1 MHTNLEYSPDYIFE
15 SSWEV
20 CNKVG
25 GIYTVL
31 SSRANTLQKEHKD
44 KIIFIGP
51 DIWKE
56 DESPWFKEDETLHQA
71 WRKHADINESLT
83 VRIGRWQ
90 VPGEPIAILVNF
102 EKFYKHKNDIY
113 GQMWRLYGVDSMPS
127 YGDYDDSSMFAYAVG
142 NVIESFYKYYKLEN
156 KHVIA
161 HFNEWMLGMGALYV
175 KHFVPKI
182 GTIFTTHATSIGRS
196 IAGNNLPLYK
206 HFKEYNGDQMAQELN
221 MVSKHSI
228 EKITAHNVDCFTTV
242 SDITAKECTQLLEKE
257 PHVVTPNGFEKGFIP
272 NGRNYA
278 KERAQARAT
287 LIRVTEALLGYPV
300 ASKSLMVA
308 LSGRY
313 EYKNKGIDVFIDSL
327 NNLRSNKSL
336 KKDIIAFIMVP
347 AWVKGYRKDL
357 QQRLQEKGPISA
369 NKALPFPFLTH
380 DINEIDND
388 PALTQIKQLGF
399 TNSKEERVK
408 IIFVPSYLNG
418 DDGIFNASYYDLLIG
433 LDATVFPSYYEP
445 WGYTPHESIAFSIP
459 TVTTSLS
466 GFGAWATKMGDME
479 GIDDGVEVI
488 FRDEDN
494 YAEVA
499 SKIANSLVSLSQK
512 DKKEISETRNAA
524 VRLADSADWEHFI
537 VYYEEAYCIAL
548 RNAIDRLSGLDIN
561 NELEK

>member
-1 MHTNLEYSPDYIFE
+1 MHKKLEFIPDYIFE

-51 DIWKE
+51 DIWE
-56 DESPWFKEDETLHQA
+56 DNESPWFEEDESLHKE
-71 WRKHADINESLT
+71 WRQYADLNERLT

-90 VPGEPIAILVNF
+90 VPGKPITILVNF
-102 EKFYKHKNDIY
+102 DKFYKHKNDIY
-113 GQMWRLYGVDSMPS
+113 GQMWRLFGVDSMPS

-142 NVIESFYKYYKLEN
+142 NVIESFYKFHKLQD
-156 KHVIA
+156 KHVVA

-206 HFKEYNGDQMAQELN
+206 NFSEYDGDQMAQELN

-242 SDITAKECTQLLEKE
+242 SDITARECAQLLEIE

-272 NGRNYA
+272 KNAGYT
-278 KERAQARAT
+278 EQRAQARKT
-287 LIRVTEALLGYPV
+287 LIRVTEALLGYPI
-300 ASKSLMVA
+300 AAKALIIA

-327 NNLRSNKSL
+327 YKLRNNQSL
-336 KKDIIAFIMVP
+336 KKDIVAFIMVP
-347 AWVKGYRKDL
+347 AWVKESRDDL
-357 QQRLQEKGPISA
+357 QQRLQEDGPISA
-369 NKALPFPFLTH
+369 NTALSFPFLTH
-380 DINEIDND
+380 SINEQEND
-388 PALTQIKQLGF
+388 PVLSQIKRLGF

-418 DDGIFNASYYDLLIG
+418 DDGIFNTSYYDLLIG

-494 YAEVA
+494 YTEV
-499 SKIANSLVSLSQK
+499 SDIIADSLIDLSQK
-512 DKKEISETRNAA
+512 KKDAMSQTRSAA
-524 VRLADSADWEHFI
+524 LKLADSADWEHFI
-537 VYYEEAYCIAL
+537 VYYKEAYCKAL
-548 RNAIDRLSGLDIN
+548 QSSIVRLSAVDSN
-561 NELEK
+561 NK

>member
-1 MHTNLEYSPDYIFE
+1 MHTNLEYTPDYIFE
-15 SSWEV
+15 TSWEV

-51 DIWKE
+51 DLWDE
-56 DESPWFKEDETLHQA
+56 SESPWFKEDDSLHKD
-71 WRKHADINESLT
+71 WREYADLNEHLT

-90 VPGEPIAILVNF
+90 VPGEPITILVNF
-102 EKFYKHKNDIY
+102 DKFYKHKNDIY
-113 GQMWRLYGVDSMPS
+113 GQMWRLFGVDSMPS
-127 YGDYDDSSMFAYAVG
+127 YGDYDDSSMFAFATGV
-142 NVIESFYKYYKLEN
+142 VIESFYKFHKLQN

-206 HFKEYNGDQMAQELN
+206 HFSEYNGDQMAKQLN

-242 SDITAKECTQLLEKE
+242 SDITARECTQLLEKK
-257 PHVVTPNGFEKGFIP
+257 PDVVTPNGFEKGFIP
-272 NGRNYA
+272 KKTAYTKQR
-278 KERAQARAT
+278 KQARET

-300 ASKSLMVA
+300 ASKALLVA

-327 NNLRSNKSL
+327 NKLRTNKSL
-336 KKDIIAFIMVP
+336 KKDIVAFIMVP
-347 AWVKGYRKDL
+347 AWVKGYRADL
-357 QQRLQEKGPISA
+357 QQRLQEVGPISA
-369 NKALPFPFLTH
+369 NTALPLPFLTH
-380 DINEIDND
+380 DINELQND
-388 PALTQIKQLGF
+388 PLINQIKRLGF

-408 IIFVPSYLNG
+408 VIFVPSYLNG
-418 DDGIFNASYYDLLIG
+418 DDGIFNTSYYDLLIG

-466 GFGAWATKMGDME
+466 GFGAWAIKMGDME

-488 FRDEDN
+488 TRDEDN

-499 SKIANSLVSLSQK
+499 DKIGDTLVALSQK
-512 DKKEISETRNAA
+512 NKKEIGETRDAA
-524 VRLADSADWEHFI
+524 LKLADLADWEHFI
-537 VYYEEAYCIAL
+537 IYYKEAYCKAL
-548 RNAIDRLSGLDIN
+548 HNSMLRLSGVDKN
-561 NELEK
+561 NV

>member
-1 MHTNLEYSPDYIFE
+1 MHKKLEFIPDYIFE

-51 DIWKE
+51 DIWE
-56 DESPWFKEDETLHQA
+56 DNESPWFEEDESLHKE
-71 WRKHADINESLT
+71 WRQYADLNERLT

-90 VPGEPIAILVNF
+90 VPGKPITILVNF
-102 EKFYKHKNDIY
+102 DKFYKHKNDIY
-113 GQMWRLYGVDSMPS
+113 GQMWRLFGVDSMPS

-142 NVIESFYKYYKLEN
+142 NVIESFYKFHQLQD
-156 KHVIA
+156 KHVVA

-206 HFKEYNGDQMAQELN
+206 NFSEYDGDQMAQELN

-242 SDITAKECTQLLEKE
+242 SDITARECAQLLEIE

-272 NGRNYA
+272 KNAGYT
-278 KERAQARAT
+278 EQRAQARKT
-287 LIRVTEALLGYPV
+287 LIRVTEALLGYPI
-300 ASKSLMVA
+300 AAKALIIA

-327 NNLRSNKSL
+327 YKLRNNQSL
-336 KKDIIAFIMVP
+336 KKDIVAFIMVP
-347 AWVKGYRKDL
+347 AWVKESRDDL
-357 QQRLQEKGPISA
+357 QQRLQEDGPISA
-369 NKALPFPFLTH
+369 NTALPFPFLTH
-380 DINEIDND
+380 SINEQEND
-388 PALTQIKQLGF
+388 PVLSQIKRLGF

-418 DDGIFNASYYDLLIG
+418 DDGIFNTSYYDLLIG

-494 YAEVA
+494 YTEV
-499 SKIANSLVSLSQK
+499 SDIIADSLIDLSQK
-512 DKKEISETRNAA
+512 KKDTMSQTRSAA
-524 VRLADSADWEHFI
+524 LKLADSADWEHFI
-537 VYYEEAYCIAL
+537 VYYKEAYCKAL
-548 RNAIDRLSGLDIN
+548 QSSIVRLSAVDSN
-561 NELEK
+561 NK

>member
-1 MHTNLEYSPDYIFE
+1 MQKNLDYTPEYIFE

-44 KIIFIGP
+44 KVIFIGP
-51 DIWKE
+51 DIWE
-56 DESPWFKEDETLHQA
+56 ENESPWFKEDATLHKE
-71 WRKHADINESLT
+71 WREYAFLNESLS
-83 VRIGRWQ
+83 VRIGRWD

-102 EKFYKHKNDIY
+102 EKFFEHKNDIY
-113 GQMWRLYGVDSMPS
+113 GQMWRLYGVNSLPA
-127 YGDYDDSSMFAYAVG
+127 YGDYDEASMFAYSVG
-142 NVIESFYKYYKLEN
+142 NVIESFYKFHKLQD

-182 GTIFTTHATSIGRS
+182 ATMFTTHATSIGRS

-206 HFKEYNGDQMAQELN
+206 YFNNYNGDQMAQELN

-242 SDITAKECTQLLEKE
+242 SDTTARECVQLLEKE

-272 NGRNYA
+272 KKGAYTRKRN
-278 KERAQARAT
+278 KARKI
-287 LIRVTEALLGYPV
+287 LSDVTEALLGYPI
-300 ASKSLMVA
+300 APNSLFVA

-313 EYKNKGIDVFIDSL
+313 EYKNKGIDVFLDSL
-327 NNLRSNKSL
+327 NKLRANTSL
-336 KKDIIAFIMVP
+336 KKDIIAFVMVP
-347 AWVKGYRKDL
+347 AWVKEYRDDL
-357 QQRLQEKGPISA
+357 QQRLQEKGTKA
-369 NKALPFPFLTH
+369 ADKALPFPFLTH
-380 DINEIDND
+380 DLHQPEND
-388 PALTQIKQLGF
+388 PLLSQVERLGF
-399 TNSKEERVK
+399 TNSKDEKVK

-466 GFGAWATKMGDME
+466 GFGVWASKME
-479 GIDDGVEVI
+479 NVYGIDDGVEVI
-488 FRDEDN
+488 QRNEDN
-494 YAEVA
+494 CDEV
-499 SKIANSLVSLSQK
+499 SDKIAEALINLSQK
-512 DKKEISETRNAA
+512 NKKEIEQTRSAA
-524 VRLADSADWEHFI
+524 LKLADSADWEHFI
-537 VYYEEAYCIAL
+537 VYYEEAYCKAL
-548 RNAIDRLSGLDIN
+548 HNSIVRLSGN
-561 NELEK
+561 NSDSE

>member
-31 SSRANTLQKEHKD
+31 SSRANTLQKDHKD

-51 DIWKE
+51 DIWDKE
-56 DESPWFKEDETLHQA
+56 ESPWFKEDKSLHKE
-71 WRKHADINESLT
+71 WREHADINERLT

-102 EKFYKHKNDIY
+102 DKFFKHKNDIY
-113 GQMWRLYGVDSMPS
+113 GQMWRLYGVDSLPS

-161 HFNEWMLGMGALYV
+161 HFNEWMLGMGALYI

-182 GTIFTTHATSIGRS
+182 ATMFTTHATSIGRS

-206 HFKEYNGDQMAQELN
+206 HFGEYNGDQMARELN

-228 EKITAHNVDCFTTV
+228 EKIAAHNVDCFTTV
-242 SDITAKECTQLLEKE
+242 SDITAKECTQLLEKR
-257 PHVVTPNGFEKGFIP
+257 PDVVTPNGFEKGFIP
-272 NGRNYA
+272 KKGAYTKQRIH
-278 KERAQARAT
+278 ARET

-300 ASKSLMVA
+300 ASKSLLVA

-327 NNLRSNKSL
+327 NKLRNNKSL
-336 KKDIIAFIMVP
+336 KKDVVAFIMVP
-347 AWVKGYRKDL
+347 AWVKQYRDDL
-357 QQRLQEKGPISA
+357 QERLKEEGPISA
-369 NKALPFPFLTH
+369 NSALPFPFLTH
-380 DINEIDND
+380 DMHEPQND
-388 PALTQIKQLGF
+388 PVISQIKRFGF

-418 DDGIFNASYYDLLIG
+418 DDGIFNTSYYDLLIG

-459 TVTTSLS
+459 TITTSLS

-488 FRDEDN
+488 KRDEDN
-494 YAEVA
+494 YSEV
-499 SKIANSLVSLSQK
+499 SDKIAETLVILSQK
-512 DKKEISETRNAA
+512 NKKDITQTRSAA
-524 VRLADSADWEHFI
+524 LNLADLADWEHFI
-537 VYYEEAYCIAL
+537 CYYQEAYSKAL
-548 RNAIDRLSGLDIN
+548 YNSIKRLSDAQSIN
-561 NELEK
+561 E

>member
-1 MHTNLEYSPDYIFE
+1 MHTNFKYTPDYIFE

-51 DIWKE
+51 DIWE
-56 DESPWFKEDETLHQA
+56 ENESPWFKEDASLHKEWKEYA
-71 WRKHADINESLT
+71 FLNESLSIR
-83 VRIGRWQ
+83 VGRWQ
-90 VPGEPIAILVNF
+90 VPGEPITILVNF
-102 EKFYKHKNDIY
+102 EKFFEHKNDIY
-113 GQMWRLYGVDSMPS
+113 GQMWRLYGVDSLPA
-127 YGDYDDSSMFAYAVG
+127 YGDYDEASMFAYSVG
-142 NVIESFYKYYKLEN
+142 NVIESFYKFHKLQD

-175 KHFVPKI
+175 QHFVPKI
-182 GTIFTTHATSIGRS
+182 ATIFTTHATSIGRS

-206 HFKEYNGDQMAQELN
+206 HFNNYNGDQMAQELN

-242 SDITAKECTQLLEKE
+242 SDTTARECKQLLEKE

-272 NGRNYA
+272 KKGAYTKQRN
-278 KERAQARAT
+278 KARKI
-287 LIRVTEALLGYPV
+287 LSDVTEALLGYPI
-300 ASKSLMVA
+300 APKSLFVA

-313 EYKNKGIDVFIDSL
+313 EYKNKGIDVFLDSL
-327 NNLRSNKSL
+327 NKLRINESL
-336 KKDIIAFIMVP
+336 KKDIVAFVMVP
-347 AWVKGYRKDL
+347 AWVKEYRDDL
-357 QQRLQEKGPISA
+357 QQRLQEKETKPAS
-369 NKALPFPFLTH
+369 KALPFPFLTH
-380 DINEIDND
+380 NLHQPEND
-388 PALTQIKQLGF
+388 PLLSQLKELGF
-399 TNSKEERVK
+399 TNSKDEKVK

-466 GFGAWATKMGDME
+466 GFGAWAIKQGDVE

-488 FRDEDN
+488 LRDEDN
-494 YAEVA
+494 FDEVSA
-499 SKIANSLVSLSQK
+499 KIADALVSLSK
-512 DKKEISETRNAA
+512 KNKKEIDQTRSAA
-524 VRLADSADWEHFI
+524 LKLADSADWEHFI
-537 VYYEEAYCIAL
+537 VHYHEAYCKAL
-548 RNAIDRLSGLDIN
+548 HNSIVRLSEN
-561 NELEK
+561 NSDNE

>member
-31 SSRANTLQKEHKD
+31 SSRANTLQKDHKD

-51 DIWKE
+51 DIWDKE
-56 DESPWFKEDETLHQA
+56 ESPWFKEDKSLHKE
-71 WRKHADINESLT
+71 WREHADINERLT

-102 EKFYKHKNDIY
+102 DKFFKHKNDIY
-113 GQMWRLYGVDSMPS
+113 GQMWRLYGVDSLPS

-161 HFNEWMLGMGALYV
+161 HFNEWMLGMGALYI

-182 GTIFTTHATSIGRS
+182 ATMFTTHATSIGRS

-206 HFKEYNGDQMAQELN
+206 HFGEYNGDQMARELN

-228 EKITAHNVDCFTTV
+228 EKIAAHNVDCFTTV
-242 SDITAKECTQLLEKE
+242 SDITAKECTQLLEKR
-257 PHVVTPNGFEKGFIP
+257 PDVVTPNGFEKGFIP
-272 NGRNYA
+272 KKGAYTKQRIH
-278 KERAQARAT
+278 ARET

-300 ASKSLMVA
+300 ASKSLLVA

-327 NNLRSNKSL
+327 NKLRNNKSL
-336 KKDIIAFIMVP
+336 KKDVVAFIMVP
-347 AWVKGYRKDL
+347 AWVKQYRDDL
-357 QQRLQEKGPISA
+357 QERLKEEGPISA
-369 NKALPFPFLTH
+369 NSALPFPFLTH
-380 DINEIDND
+380 DMHEPQND
-388 PALTQIKQLGF
+388 PVISQIKRFGF

-418 DDGIFNASYYDLLIG
+418 DDGIFNTSYYDLLIG

-459 TVTTSLS
+459 TITTSLS

-488 FRDEDN
+488 KRDEDN
-494 YAEVA
+494 YSEV
-499 SKIANSLVSLSQK
+499 SDKIAVTLVILSQK
-512 DKKEISETRNAA
+512 NKKDITQTRSAA
-524 VRLADSADWEHFI
+524 LNLADLADWEHFI
-537 VYYEEAYCIAL
+537 CYYQEAYSKAL
-548 RNAIDRLSGLDIN
+548 YNSIKRLSDAQSIN
-561 NELEK
+561 E

>member
-51 DIWKE
+51 DIWDE
-56 DESPWFKEDETLHQA
+56 SESPWFVEDMTLLKE
-71 WRKHADINESLT
+71 WREYADINERLT

-90 VPGEPIAILVNF
+90 VPGLPIAILVNF
-102 EKFYKHKNDIY
+102 DKFYKHKNDIY
-113 GQMWRLYGVDSMPS
+113 GQMWRLFGVDSMPAF
-127 YGDYDDSSMFAYAVG
+127 GDYDDSSMFGYAVG
-142 NVIESFYKYYKLEN
+142 NVIESFYNFYKLQD

-161 HFNEWMLGMGALYV
+161 HFNEWMLGLGALYI

-182 GTIFTTHATSIGRS
+182 ATIFTTHATSIGRS

-206 HFKEYNGDQMAQELN
+206 DFNNYNGDQMAQELN
-221 MVSKHSI
+221 MVSKHSV

-242 SDITAKECTQLLEKE
+242 SDITARECTQLLEKV
-257 PHVVTPNGFEKGFIP
+257 PDVVTPNGFEKGFIP
-272 NGRNYA
+272 KNAFYTKQRV
-278 KERAQARAT
+278 KAREK
-287 LIRVTEALLGYPV
+287 LIRVTEALVGYPI
-300 ASKSLMVA
+300 ASKSLFVA

-327 NNLRSNKSL
+327 NKLRNNISL
-336 KKDIIAFIMVP
+336 KKDIVAFIMVP
-347 AWVKGYRKDL
+347 AWMKDYRDDL

-369 NKALPFPFLTH
+369 NTALSFPFLTH
-380 DINEIDND
+380 NLNEPEND
-388 PALTQIKQLGF
+388 LIIAQIKRLGF

-418 DDGIFNASYYDLLIG
+418 DDGIFNTSYYDLLIG

-445 WGYTPHESIAFSIP
+445 WGYTPHESIAFSVP

-466 GFGAWATKMGDME
+466 GFGAWAIKMGDME
-479 GIDDGVEVI
+479 GIDDGVEVV

-494 YAEVA
+494 HSEVSDRIAEA
-499 SKIANSLVSLSQK
+499 LVNLSQK
-512 DKKEISETRNAA
+512 NKKEMLETRKAA
-524 VRLADSADWEHFI
+524 LNLADLADWEHFI
-537 VYYEEAYCIAL
+537 CYYKEAYSKAL
-548 RNAIDRLSGLDIN
+548 HSSIERLSGVNPIN
-561 NELEK
+561 E